1 MVKTYA
7 KVSYFT
13 KLQIGTA
20 QTDRLG
26 AKIGPK
32 NGSILMKLDIYRTVQ
47 IAIKTVALGELR
59 DIRSDH
65 LKIDIV
71 YRSPIWAISLI

>member
-13 KLQIGTA
+13 ELQIGTA
-20 QTDRLG
+20 QTDKLG

-32 NGSILMKLDIYRTVQ
+32 NGPILMKLYVYDHHTSDQKRT
-47 IAIKTVALGELR
+47 KF
-59 DIRSDH
+59 
-65 LKIDIV
+65 
-71 YRSPIWAISLI
+71 Y

>member
-1 MVKTYA
+1 MKIYT

-20 QTDRLG
+20 QTDWLG

-32 NGSILMKLDIYRTVQ
+32 NGPILMKLSIYNHHTSNQKHTKFDQNQTIFQLFGAKFVN
-47 IAIKTVALGELR
+47 
-59 DIRSDH
+59 
-65 LKIDIV
+65 
-71 YRSPIWAISLI
+71 